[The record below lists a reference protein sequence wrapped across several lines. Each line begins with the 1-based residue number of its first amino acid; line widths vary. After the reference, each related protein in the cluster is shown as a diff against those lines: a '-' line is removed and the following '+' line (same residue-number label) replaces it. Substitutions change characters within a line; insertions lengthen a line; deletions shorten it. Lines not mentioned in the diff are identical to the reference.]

1 MTTRKR
7 TGQANHNP
15 FIKPESQYA
24 CAVPDCNDHGVWSP
38 MVNGPTWYCRRHAGL
53 PEPMPCWQP
62 KPPPYTPEEIA
73 EAKRKVRAFSTRG
86 TNFLEASAAILE
98 PPSDEWWQRLI
109 VRWRQREPLLLV
121 QVQMVTEAWI
131 TAHRPSDWTPPDEE
145 ARLERE
151 AIQGE
156 P

>member
-7 TGQANHNP
+7 TSQANHNP

-38 MVNGPTWYCRRHAGL
+38 MVNGPTWYCRKHAQL
-53 PEPMPCWQP
+53 PEPVPRWQP

-73 EAKRKVRAFSTRG
+73 EAKRKAKAFV
-86 TNFLEASAAILE
+86 AAAAEILD
-98 PPSDEWWQRLI
+98 PPSDDWWHRLI
-109 VRWRQREPLLLV
+109 VRWRNGESLLLV
-121 QVQMVTEAWI
+121 QMQMATEGWI
-131 TAHRPSDWTPPDEE
+131 AAHRPPDWIPPDEE

-151 AIQGE
+151 AIQAE
-156 P
+156 SA